1 MIAASPPPGARAMP
15 DRQASPAL
23 SASAVALLLF
33 GAGVLMFMPPLVD
46 ETVASVPRS
55 VLFGLVIA
63 SSLVLHFIFLG
74 IALQRQGRRVGLWV
88 GLSLLF
94 FPVGSIV
101 ALVLLAWHETE
112 ARAGHM
118 QHG

>member
-1 MIAASPPPGARAMP
+1 MP

-33 GAGVLMFMPPLVD
+33 GAGVLMFMPPLV
-46 ETVASVPRS
+46 EATVQSVPRS

-63 SSLVLHFIFLG
+63 ASLVLHFIFLG
-74 IALQRQGRRVGLWV
+74 IAVQRQGRRVARWV
-88 GLSLLF
+88 VLSLLF

-101 ALVLLAWHETE
+101 ALVLLAWHDGE
-112 ARAGHM
+112 ARAGQM

>member
-1 MIAASPPPGARAMP
+1 MP

-23 SASAVALLLF
+23 SAAAVALLLF

-74 IALQRQGRRVGLWV
+74 IAVQRQGRRVATWITLA
-88 GLSLLF
+88 LLT

-101 ALVLLAWHETE
+101 ALVLLAWHEGE
-112 ARAGHM
+112 ARAGRV

>member
-1 MIAASPPPGARAMP
+1 MS
-15 DRQASPAL
+15 DRPASPAL

-33 GAGVLMFMPPLVD
+33 AAGVLMFLPPLV
-46 ETVASVPRS
+46 EATVASVPRT

-63 SSLVLHFIFLG
+63 ASFLLHFVFLG
-74 IALQRQGRRVGLWV
+74 IAAQRQGRRVLPWV
-88 GLSLLF
+88 ALALLL

-101 ALVLLAWHETE
+101 ALVLLAWHDGE
-112 ARAGHM
+112 ARAGVM